1 MVHNALH
8 FANRPVLPPQTRFRP
23 CQSPPLYAHEGIRHR
38 LVGAIASGRL
48 PQALLFEGPTGV
60 GKQRLALWL
69 AQALMCEAGLGEGCG
84 KCQHCKLVLSL
95 SHPDVHWFVPLE
107 LSKKGG
113 DADKQVELVEE
124 ALGEEMAARRQ
135 QPLYQP
141 PSGLA
146 SHGIAAVRLL
156 LRRLVLTPAMGRRKV
171 FVIGDAERLVPQ
183 TGAEAAANA
192 LLKALEEPPA
202 DTVFVLTSAAPDA
215 LLPTILSRVVRVRV
229 ARLGDSVVAAFAQ
242 QELGVTGQRDLGQRV
257 ALADGRIGKLLAGGE
272 GRARGADAADRFLAA
287 VGAGPGRR
295 YGFAL
300 GLQPFQAR
308 GGFTDMLDGLLER
321 LREQAR
327 AGGETEKV
335 VEAIAQVLE
344 ARGLAQG
351 KVNPQLVD
359 ACLGDVLAG
368 TT

>member
-1 MVHNALH
+1 M
-8 FANRPVLPPQTRFRP
+8 PI
-23 CQSPPLYAHEGIRHR
+23 PPLYAHEGIRHR

-84 KCQHCKLVLSL
+84 KCQHCKLVLNL

-202 DTVFVLTSAAPDA
+202 DTVLILTTAAPDA

-229 ARLGDSVVAAFAQ
+229 ARLADSIVAAFGQ
-242 QELGVTGQRDLGQRV
+242 QELGVTGQRDLAQRV
-257 ALADGRIGKLLAGGE
+257 ALADGRIGKLLADGD
-272 GRARGADAADRFLAA
+272 GRAKGADGADRFLAA
-287 VGAGPGRR
+287 VEAGAVRR

-335 VEAIAQVLE
+335 VEAITQVLE

-351 KVNPQLVD
+351 NVNPQLV
-359 ACLGDVLAG
+359 AAVLADDLAEKA
-368 TT
+368 

>member
-1 MVHNALH
+1 M
-8 FANRPVLPPQTRFRP
+8 PI
-23 CQSPPLYAHEGIRHR
+23 PPLYAHEGIRHR

-69 AQALMCEAGLGEGCG
+69 AQALVCEQSGEGCG
-84 KCQHCKLVLSL
+84 KCQHCKLVLGL

-113 DADKQVELVEE
+113 DADKQVELIAE
-124 ALGEEMAARRQ
+124 ALGEEMAARRE
-135 QPLYQP
+135 QPLYEP

-171 FVIGDAERLVPQ
+171 FLIGDAERLVPQ

-202 DTVFVLTSAAPDA
+202 DTVFILTTAAPDS
-215 LLPTILSRVVRVRV
+215 LLPTIRSRVVRVRV
-229 ARLGDSVVAAFAQ
+229 ARLADSVVAA
-242 QELGVTGQRDLGQRV
+242 
-257 ALADGRIGKLLAGGE
+257 
-272 GRARGADAADRFLAA
+272 
-287 VGAGPGRR
+287 GPVRR

-300 GLQPFQAR
+300 ALQPFQAR

-327 AGGETEKV
+327 AGGETGKV

-351 KVNPQLVD
+351 NVNPQLV
-359 ACLGDVLAG
+359 AAVLADDLAE
-368 TT
+368 TA

>member
-1 MVHNALH
+1 M
-8 FANRPVLPPQTRFRP
+8 PI
-23 CQSPPLYAHEGIRHR
+23 PPLYGHEGIRHR

-48 PQALLFEGPTGV
+48 PQALLLEGAPGV

-69 AQALMCEAGLGEGCG
+69 AQALVCEGTGNPKGLPDGRGKGETGQGEPCG
-84 KCQHCKLVLSL
+84 RCQHCKLVLGL

-257 ALADGRIGKLLAGGE
+257 ALADGRIGKLLADGE

-287 VGAGPGRR
+287 VEAGPGRR

-351 KVNPQLVD
+351 NVNPQLV
-359 ACLGDVLAG
+359 AAVLADDLAE
-368 TT
+368 TA

>member
-1 MVHNALH
+1 M
-8 FANRPVLPPQTRFRP
+8 PI
-23 CQSPPLYAHEGIRHR
+23 PPLYAHEGIRHR

-48 PQALLFEGPTGV
+48 PQALLFEGPVGV

-69 AQALMCEAGLGEGCG
+69 AQSLVCEKAGEKAQGKAGEGCG
-84 KCQHCKLVLSL
+84 ECQHCKLVLNL

-135 QPLYQP
+135 QPLYEL

-183 TGAEAAANA
+183 TGSDAAANA

-202 DTVFVLTSAAPDA
+202 DTVFILTTAAPDS

-229 ARLGDSVVAAFAQ
+229 AQLADSVVAAFAQ
-242 QELGVTGQRDLGQRV
+242 QELGVTGQRELAQRV
-257 ALADGRIGKLLAGGE
+257 ALADGRIGRLLADGD

-287 VGAGPGRR
+287 VEAGPVGR
-295 YGFAL
+295 YGLAL

-335 VEAIAQVLE
+335 VEAIARVLE

-351 KVNPQLVD
+351 NVNPQLV
-359 ACLGDVLAG
+359 ASVLADDLAE
-368 TT
+368 TA

>member
-1 MVHNALH
+1 M
-8 FANRPVLPPQTRFRP
+8 PI
-23 CQSPPLYAHEGIRHR
+23 PPLYAHEGIRHR
-38 LVGAIASGRL
+38 LVGAVASGRL

-113 DADKQVELVEE
+113 DADQQVELVEE

-202 DTVFVLTSAAPDA
+202 DTVFVLTTAAPDA

-229 ARLGDSVVAAFAQ
+229 ARLGDSVVTAFAQ
-242 QELGVTGQRDLGQRV
+242 QELGVTGQRELAQRV
-257 ALADGRIGKLLAGGE
+257 ALADGRIGRLLADGE

-287 VGAGPGRR
+287 VEAGPERR

-351 KVNPQLVD
+351 NVNPQLV
-359 ACLGDVLAG
+359 AAVLADDLAE
-368 TT
+368 TA

>member
-1 MVHNALH
+1 M
-8 FANRPVLPPQTRFRP
+8 PI
-23 CQSPPLYAHEGIRHR
+23 PPLYAHEGIRHR

-84 KCQHCKLVLSL
+84 KCQHCKLVLNL

-113 DADKQVELVEE
+113 DADKQVELVED

-135 QPLYQP
+135 QPVYEP

-202 DTVFVLTSAAPDA
+202 DTVFILTTAAPDA
-215 LLPTILSRVVRVRV
+215 LLLTILSRVVRVRV
-229 ARLGDSVVAAFAQ
+229 ARLSDSVVAAFAQ
-242 QELGVTGQRDLGQRV
+242 QELGVTGQRELAQRV
-257 ALADGRIGKLLAGGE
+257 ALADGLIGRLLADGD
-272 GRARGADAADRFLAA
+272 GRARGADAADRFLAG
-287 VGAGPGRR
+287 VEAGPVRR

-351 KVNPQLVD
+351 NVNPQLV
-359 ACLGDVLAG
+359 AAVLADDLAE
-368 TT
+368 TA